1 MGFGVFMG
9 IIPIWGFQLVTAIA
23 LSFLFRLN
31 KALVIIAANIS
42 IPPLIPVIIF
52 LSNVTGAYW
61 MGDKAR
67 WIAFTTDIT
76 LAMIKDSFV
85 QYVWG
90 AITLAII
97 AGVIFGV
104 LTYGLLK
111 ITKRRNRIARN
122 PKQAQR

>member
-1 MGFGVFMG
+1 MG